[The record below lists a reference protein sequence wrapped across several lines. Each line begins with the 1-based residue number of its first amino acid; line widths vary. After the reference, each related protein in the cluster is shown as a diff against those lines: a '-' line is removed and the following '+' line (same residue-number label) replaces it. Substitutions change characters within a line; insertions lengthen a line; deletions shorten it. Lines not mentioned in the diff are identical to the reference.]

1 MDGNSF
7 RILVICTANI
17 CRSPMTEALLR
28 SAVEKRGLDVLVES
42 AGFLFQDKEATPVVV
57 DIMGE
62 RGLDISSHRSR
73 KVTAESINTADLVVA
88 MERRHVRD
96 LTLLADDAVS
106 RIDTIG
112 GLVARLHGVDG
123 ESPAQ
128 RISAAIAPRVAGDML
143 GRGADEVDDPFGKS
157 KRVNRATADR
167 LTELSQALIDGVFAP
182 KV

>member
-1 MDGNSF
+1 MDAKSF

-28 SAVEKRGLDVLVES
+28 AAAETRGLDVSVDS
-42 AGFLFQDKEATPVVV
+42 AGFVTQDEEATPVVV

-73 KVTAESINTADLVVA
+73 KVTAEIVNTADLIVA

-96 LTLLADDAVS
+96 LALLANDAVA
-106 RIDTIG
+106 RIDTLG
-112 GLVARLHGVDG
+112 GLVARLQGVDG
-123 ESPAQ
+123 GSPNE
-128 RISAAIAPRVAGDML
+128 RISAATATRVASDML

-157 KRVNRATADR
+157 KRVNRHTADR
-167 LTELSQALIDGVFAP
+167 LTELSQALIAGVF
-182 KV
+182 VSRV